1 MIVHIIPNEA
11 IDALVCQVLGK
22 TVGIVEIVY
31 QNSQDLYK
39 LPVILPTGKE
49 VNLLESVYE
58 KNFNFINL
66 WDKPND
72 RAH

>member
-1 MIVHIIPNEA
+1 MIVHTIPNET
-11 IDALVCQVLGK
+11 IDALVYQVLGK

-39 LPVILPTGKE
+39 LPVILPIGKE

>member
-1 MIVHIIPNEA
+1 MIVYTIPNET
-11 IDALVCQVLGK
+11 IDALVYQVLGK

-31 QNSQDLYK
+31 QNSQDLSK
-39 LPVILPTGKE
+39 LPVILPIGKE

-66 WDKPND
+66 WD
-72 RAH
+72 

>member
-1 MIVHIIPNEA
+1 MIVYTIPNET
-11 IDALVCQVLGK
+11 IDALVYQVLGK

-31 QNSQDLYK
+31 QNSQDLSK
-39 LPVILPTGKE
+39 LPVILPIGKE

>member
-1 MIVHIIPNEA
+1 MFVYTIPNET
-11 IDALVCQVLGK
+11 IDALVYQVLGK

-39 LPVILPTGKE
+39 LPVILPIGKE

-66 WDKPND
+66 WD
-72 RAH
+72 

>member
-11 IDALVCQVLGK
+11 IDALVYQVLGK

-66 WDKPND
+66 WD
-72 RAH
+72 

>member
-1 MIVHIIPNEA
+1 MIVYTIPNET
-11 IDALVCQVLGK
+11 IDALVYQVLGK

-31 QNSQDLYK
+31 QNSQDLSK
-39 LPVILPTGKE
+39 LPVILPICKE

>member
-1 MIVHIIPNEA
+1 MIVYTIPNET
-11 IDALVCQVLGK
+11 IDALVYQVLGK

-31 QNSQDLYK
+31 QNSHDLYK
-39 LPVILPTGKE
+39 LPVILPIGKE

-66 WDKPND
+66 WD
-72 RAH
+72 